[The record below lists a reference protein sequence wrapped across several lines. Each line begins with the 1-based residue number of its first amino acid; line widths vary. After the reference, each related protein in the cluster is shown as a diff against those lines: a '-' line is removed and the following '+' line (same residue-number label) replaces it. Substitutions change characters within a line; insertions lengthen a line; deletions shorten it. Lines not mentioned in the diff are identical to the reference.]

1 MGKFNTSAGARFAKE
16 GNTYN
21 LGTSANFEIQA
32 GEHINIGLSPSVDN
46 SYNTQNKSYT
56 LSTGGNVSFMGNWN
70 NFNANL
76 SMNENYSR
84 TMQNGFKPDEN
95 NMFGINGSVQ
105 YKNLSAEVNF
115 NDMDNKFSHSDTYG
129 VNVSYNSKIGRFG
142 AGYTYMENNNKMG
155 GSSTY
160 TNMVNVSYSAPLD
173 IINKIF
179 KKSHKGG

>member
-1 MGKFNTSAGARFAKE
+1 
-16 GNTYN
+16 
-21 LGTSANFEIQA
+21 
-32 GEHINIGLSPSVDN
+32 
-46 SYNTQNKSYT
+46 
-56 LSTGGNVSFMGNWN
+56 
-70 NFNANL
+70 
-76 SMNENYSR
+76 MNENYSR
-84 TMQNGFKPDEN
+84 TMQNGFKPDVN
-95 NMFGINGSVQ
+95 NTFGINGSVQ

-160 TNMVNVSYSAPLD
+160 TNTFNVTYTAPLD

-179 KKSHKGG
+179 KKSQKGG